1 MTPSLPKSLLAGRE
15 LAPGQLAS
23 IEELNKLPQY
33 RGLVDDITESPEAWN
48 TFMDHPT
55 AETVV
60 PCKWLENSPG
70 ISKTAENA
78 MKMVL
83 IQALRPDRVI
93 AATQDLIGMTL
104 AAGKTGGQFD
114 LG

>member
-1 MTPSLPKSLLAGRE
+1 MTPSLSKSLLAGRE
-15 LAPGQLAS
+15 LTPSQLAS

-33 RGLVDDITESPEAWN
+33 RGLVDDISESPEAWN
-48 TFMDHPT
+48 TFMDHAA

-60 PCKWLENSPG
+60 PSKWLENSPG
-70 ISKTAENA
+70 ISKAAENI

-104 AAGKTGGQFD
+104 SAGKMGS
-114 LG
+114 